1 VSCSAPNSA
10 IDRSLET
17 AYEGKCAALEGQTC
31 ALQQTFADWQ
41 ENALTARAEVD
52 KSKEDLEK
60 TTNTALQDASLTDQS
75 NALHTSLQAFEN
87 HFLMSQ
93 RGSFSTEE
101 AQQAH
106 TELQKLK
113 RRLKVFEEA
122 LCEVFSA
129 HVEALKEAQM
139 EERMVQASQIQCLAS
154 AEQQRDSLM
163 SQVDKLLLKLSAVEE
178 ERNSL
183 LSATKVSMEK
193 GEEVRRQLTQ
203 VMGQA
208 DAEPNQLVDHHI
220 EKKSEVQNEE
230 TRIHVV
236 LYGVLEHRRDSHIK
250 RKCLCVLGSWVG
262 RQACIRK
269 ISAGIL
275 QSFDEHLLLEHF
287 VCWCNLKRRQQH
299 RRGMA
304 YKKLQDATT
313 QVRMMRLVADSFR
326 WWCITSV
333 GTGWA
338 APAFAG
344 EGASSPLW
352 FGANR
357 TTPKSSSQNI
367 FTPRESLGA
376 VASASAMALT
386 PRRNLG
392 ETRPASFSERMYYEA
407 LLKIS
412 EV

>member
-1 VSCSAPNSA
+1 M
-10 IDRSLET
+10 DH
-17 AYEGKCAALEGQTC
+17 EGKCAALEGQTC

-41 ENALTARAEVD
+41 ENALAPRAEVD

-60 TTNTALQDASLTDQS
+60 TTNTTLSDASLTDQS

-106 TELQKLK
+106 SELQKLK
-113 RRLKVFEEA
+113 KRLQVFEEA

-275 QSFDEHLLLEHF
+275 KRFYEHLLLQHF

-304 YKKLQDATT
+304 TKKLQDATT

-357 TTPKSSSQNI
+357 TTLPKSSSQNL